1 MEPGQTLKIDI
12 KFILKN
18 TRDFFRWLF
27 KDISSYDRWL
37 NTNNQKRISHSRI
50 NKKREKGIEWQRRVG
65 LESVLKHI
73 EEIKKYD

>member
-27 KDISSYDRWL
+27 KDNSYDDVP
-37 NTNNQKRISHSRI
+37 NTND
-50 NKKREKGIEWQRRVG
+50 KKREKRIEWQRRVG

>member
-27 KDISSYDRWL
+27 KDISYDDVL
-37 NTNNQKRISHSRI
+37 NTND
-50 NKKREKGIEWQRRVG
+50 KKRGKGIEWQRRVG

>member
-27 KDISSYDRWL
+27 KDISYDDVP
-37 NTNNQKRISHSRI
+37 NTNKI

-65 LESVLKHI
+65 LESVLKQI